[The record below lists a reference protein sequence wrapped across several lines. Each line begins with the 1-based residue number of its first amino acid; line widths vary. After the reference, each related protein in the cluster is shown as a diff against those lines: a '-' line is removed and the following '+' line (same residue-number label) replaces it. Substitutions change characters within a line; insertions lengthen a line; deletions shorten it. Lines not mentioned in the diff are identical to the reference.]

1 MHRPERHLKQKTK
14 KHDQTPPLDPNST
27 LSTGRVVHPPPI
39 LQWQGGSF
47 NPTTEDLALLKDPD
61 RRDRKNP
68 LSMGNFFLPFFP
80 HRFSLHELSHVSLPF
95 FLLTYSSFANFHP
108 SYFSFSFSPHTHTDI
123 RIIRE
128 KKWQVKEKTGFYIW
142 RIIYS

>member
-1 MHRPERHLKQKTK
+1 MHRLERHLKQKTK

-68 LSMGNFFLPFFP
+68 LSMGNFFFTFLSTPVFLTRTKPCFSPFLSPDLLIICQLP
-80 HRFSLHELSHVSLPF
+80 S
-95 FLLTYSSFANFHP
+95 FLLFFFF
-108 SYFSFSFSPHTHTDI
+108 FSTHTHTNI

-128 KKWQVKEKTGFYIW
+128 KKWKRKKKT
-142 RIIYS
+142 RILHLTNDL